1 MFGYVKPLVSE
12 LKVAEYER
20 YRALYCGM
28 CLALGRITG
37 EASRFTLSYD
47 SVFLAA
53 VRMTL
58 AGTEPELYAHR
69 CAVHPLNKRPAARPC
84 DELYYSAAASALLVY
99 EKNRDDLA
107 DERGMKRLRAAVLSP
122 FSGVL
127 YRRAAKLLPDSCAE
141 RVREG
146 IARLSRLEREGC
158 TSVNETA
165 QCFGDVLGVVFSAGL
180 CGERA
185 ELAYEI
191 GCHTGRFVYVCDAAD
206 DMEEDL
212 RRGRYNPLSA
222 LWGEYAA
229 DENGRMTPMVKSS
242 VRDACP
248 IELERLG
255 DAVERLGNTE
265 CAAHLMLPIIKN
277 TVYLGMPAA
286 MERVLDGSGKKP
298 KMSGDKI

>member
-1 MFGYVKPLVSE
+1 MFGYVKPFVPE

-28 CLALGRITG
+28 CLALGKITG
-37 EASRFTLSYD
+37 EASRFTLTYD

-58 AGTEPELYAHR
+58 AGIEPELYPHR
-69 CAVHPLNKRPAARPC
+69 CAVHPVRKRPAARLN

-107 DERGMKRLRAAVLSP
+107 DERGMKKLRAAVLSP
-122 FSGVL
+122 FSGAF
-127 YRRAAKLLPDSCAE
+127 YRRAARLLPESCAE
-141 RVREG
+141 RVKDG
-146 IARLSRLEREGC
+146 ISRLSSLESEGC
-158 TSVNETA
+158 ASVNETA
-165 QCFGDVLGVVFSAGL
+165 QCFGDVLGVLFSAGFA
-180 CGERA
+180 GEKG

-212 RRGRYNPLSA
+212 KRGRYNPLAA
-222 LWGEYAA
+222 LWGEYAVN
-229 DENGRMTPMVKSS
+229 ENGKMTPMVKSS

-255 DAVERLGNTE
+255 DAVERLGKTE
-265 CAAHLMLPIIKN
+265 GAAHLMLPIIKN
-277 TVYLGMPAA
+277 TVYLGLPAA
-286 MERVLDGSGKKP
+286 MERVLDSPGEKP